1 MEQHHVRKRKES
13 LLNVECDNGQR
24 YQQEGD
30 KDPCLLGSVTQVS
43 RTAPHTVGINIV
55 ADVAL
60 HALFGDQVVKGC
72 NRQRECTFTKQD
84 KT

>member
-1 MEQHHVRKRKES
+1 MRKKKR

-24 YQQEGD
+24 CQQEGD
-30 KDPCLLGSVTQVS
+30 EDPRLLGSVTQVS
-43 RTAPHTVGINIV
+43 RTAPHAVGINIV

-72 NRQRECTFTKQD
+72 NRQRECMFTKQVE
-84 KT
+84 T